1 MCGSRGESQEIW
13 EEAPNMSRQEIGE
26 RGRVDLNHILKVE
39 FTVSV
44 NRQGV
49 NVTQKGGG

>member
-1 MCGSRGESQEIW
+1 MYGRRGENQEIW
-13 EEAPNMSRQEIGE
+13 EEAPNMSRQELGE

-44 NRQGV
+44 NGLGV